1 MTTSRKRLHRHALA
15 TAVAVLLTTGSGL
28 ALAQLST
35 ATLRGVISSGTAAAQ
50 AGTPVQAVNKD
61 NGNTYR
67 TTTAADGSY
76 VLVGLAPGRYE
87 VRVGGAASEV
97 VTLQVGETATLDLTV
112 GGTQQVTIVGSLNR
126 KDVKDSQL
134 GTNVTRRQ
142 IESLPQ
148 STRNFLSSVDLAPG
162 VAYVAAANTGQVNI
176 QSGAQNR
183 DAINVF
189 IDGVSQKN
197 NILRNGASGMDSTR
211 GNPFPQ
217 SAIAEYKVL
226 TQNYRAEFDQVS
238 GAAVTAITKSGTN
251 EFHGDVYVDRTG
263 TNWTEKDPFQKEAEK
278 QGVDRLPSTQLQ
290 FGGSIGGPIVQDKI
304 HFFAAYD
311 GKNID
316 DTRQVIARNT
326 NLLPAGQGI
335 VPELLALQ
343 GSTVDKF
350 KEDLFLGKLDA
361 ELSDSQ
367 RLSLTAKIRKE
378 SDRVPEDHNLS
389 VPGNDK
395 DRTNDETRIDLKHEW
410 TLGHLLSEARL
421 GYEDYKWNPHSAAT
435 TPFIKYKGSPTDA
448 LANSQDVLFVGGS
461 PDAQHRQQS
470 GTFVSEDLTWT
481 GAKDHVIKGGLK
493 FKDIRYKLSGTFR
506 SVDVVQ
512 AVIRPDGSS
521 SFDGTLCT
529 GDNPRDNGPVQETD
543 QCKLERA
550 LAPATANFGNQQY
563 GIYLQDDWS
572 LSKQLELNIG
582 VRWDYESSMLNND
595 YATPTD
601 RVEALHAKDGRSIGG
616 ITAPADQL
624 YAESL
629 AKGGIDIDDYIADG
643 HSRKSYKGALAP
655 RIGASYDLFGDRASV
670 IFGGFGRSYDRTI
683 ANHALDEKQK
693 NLQANGEI
701 WLIRNDFKMPYA
713 DQFTIGLR
721 QALGSWNAEIA
732 YSDVRAKN
740 QFVWFS
746 GNRDPNGGWG
756 LQNPIDPLWGG
767 PNGYGNLVLGDF
779 VGQNKSQALF
789 VKADKPYSTE
799 SGWGLTLAYTYTDA
813 KTTAQSWGDDIFDW
827 THGRPG
833 VDGWHT
839 SKLVDKHRVVAALV
853 TDGWLPWGLQFS
865 GKYVWASGLPRQLT
879 DCTGGFPHDNVAGT
893 CFYREDKS
901 REFNELDLAVARDFG
916 VGFGKIN
923 LRADVLNVFNT
934 KNYGGANDWIGG
946 PGNPPKNQYG
956 GDNADLGKPNSMR
969 GPMRTIRLALAY
981 KF

>member
-1 MTTSRKRLHRHALA
+1 MTTSRKRFHRHALA
-15 TAVAVLLTTGSGL
+15 TAAAVLLATGSGL
-28 ALAQLST
+28 VQAQLST
-35 ATLRGVISSGTAAAQ
+35 ATLRGVINSGAAAT
-50 AGTPVQAVNKD
+50 APGTPVQAVNKD

-87 VRVGGAASEV
+87 VRVGGAATEV

-112 GGTQQVTIVGSLNR
+112 GGTQQVTIIGSLNR

-148 STRNFLSSVDLAPG
+148 NTRNFLSSVDLAPG
-162 VAYVAAANTGQVNI
+162 VAYVAAANTGQVNL

-226 TQNYRAEFDQVS
+226 TQNYKAEFDQVS

-251 EFHGDVYVDRTG
+251 EVHGEVYADRTG
-263 TNWTEKDPFQKEAEK
+263 TNWTEKSPFQKLAEE
-278 QGVDRLPSTQLQ
+278 QGVKRLPSTQIQ
-290 FGGSIGGPIVQDKI
+290 FGGSIGGPIVTDRI

-316 DTRQVIARNT
+316 DTRQVVARNT
-326 NLLPAGQGI
+326 NLLPAGKGI
-335 VPELLALQ
+335 VPDLLALQ

-361 ELSDSQ
+361 ELNDSQ

-378 SDRVPEDHNLS
+378 SDRVPEDHDLS

-410 TLGHLLSEARL
+410 TLGNLLSEARL
-421 GYEDYKWNPHSAAT
+421 GYEDYTWNPHSAAT
-435 TPFIKYKGSPTDA
+435 TPFVKYRGSSTTRLD
-448 LANSQDVLFVGGS
+448 NSQDVLFTGGS

-481 GAKDHVIKGGLK
+481 GAKGHVVKGGLK
-493 FKDIRYKLSGTFR
+493 FKDLRYKLSGTSR

-512 AVIRPDGSS
+512 VVIDQVEGTPYYNGSI
-521 SFDGTLCT
+521 CT
-529 GDNPRDNGPVQETD
+529 GTNPRDTGAVQETD
-543 QCKLERA
+543 ECRLERA

-563 GIYLQDDWS
+563 GVYLQDDWS
-572 LSKQLELNIG
+572 LSKQLELNVG
-582 VRWDYESSMLNND
+582 VRWDYETNMLNND
-595 YATPTD
+595 YATPQD
-601 RVEALHAKDGRSIGG
+601 RVDALLGLDTRTNVGG
-616 ITAPADQL
+616 VPSAPQGQT

-629 AKGGIDIDDYIADG
+629 AKGGIDINDYIADG
-643 HSRKSYKGALAP
+643 RSRKPFKGAFAP
-655 RIGASYDLFGDRASV
+655 RVGASYDLFGDRAS
-670 IFGGFGRSYDRTI
+670 ILFGGFGRSYDRTM

-693 NLQANGEI
+693 NLQAHGEI
-701 WLIRNDFKMPYA
+701 WLIKNDFKMPYA

-721 QALGSWNAEIA
+721 QALGSWNGEIA

-740 QFVWFS
+740 QFVWFL
-746 GNRDPNGGWG
+746 GNRDFNGGFG
-756 LQNPIDPLWGG
+756 TQSPIDPLWGG
-767 PNGYGNLVLGDF
+767 PQGYGSLLLGDF
-779 VGQNKSQALF
+779 VGENKTSSVY

-799 SGWGLTLAYTYTDA
+799 SGWGLTVAYTYSDA
-813 KTTAQSWGDDIFDW
+813 QTTNREWTNDIFDFTYGRN
-827 THGRPG
+827 THGWNP
-833 VDGWHT
+833 
-839 SKLVDKHRVVAALV
+839 SKDVDKHRVVAALV
-853 TDGWLPWGLQFS
+853 TDGLLPWGVQVS
-865 GKYVWASGLPRQLT
+865 AKAVWASGQPRRLV
-879 DCTGGFPHDNVAGT
+879 DCHLGFDQCTAVEG
-893 CFYREDKS
+893 DS
-901 REFNELDLAVARDFG
+901 RDFSQFDLGVARDFG
-916 VGFGKIN
+916 VGFGKLN
-923 LRADVLNVFNT
+923 LRADVLNLFNT
-934 KNYGGANDWIGG
+934 KNYGGYDDWVGG
-946 PGNPPKNQYG
+946 PGNPQNALG
-956 GDNADLGKPNSMR
+956 GDNPNLGKPNSMR
-969 GPMRTIRLALAY
+969 GPMRTIRLAIGY